1 MTAPAT
7 EPPETGPP
15 ETGPPEAGPAEVTED
30 SRVAPTGDP
39 VRVAVPAALGRPDWY
54 GSTRFAGR
62 RMSRQFSFAPAGRH
76 RVIPTTVMPGA
87 RTSSR
92 SFRGFD
98 AVLHEAP
105 DRSDA
110 ALVLAGP
117 YNEATTWFGGPAP
130 DTAGINALLS
140 TLQFVDSADGATLS
154 PAARDLVQ
162 QPDVTVVGRS
172 PEAMIMLRRATEALP
187 SLPEH
192 AGMALPGGELWKS
205 PRRLEPGQ
213 EAAVAGTPHR
223 WRYVLATPTAVM
235 NVVLLGPES
244 GRPVTGLGDDGVVG
258 ALSALGASW
267 GS

>member
-1 MTAPAT
+1 MTAPD
-7 EPPETGPP
+7 
-15 ETGPPEAGPAEVTED
+15 PAEVTD
-30 SRVAPTGDP
+30 VSRVAPTGDP
-39 VRVAVPAALGRPDWY
+39 VRLGIPAALGRHDWF

-62 RMSRQFSFAPAGRH
+62 QMSRQFSFTPAGRH
-76 RVIPTTVMPGA
+76 RVIPTSIMPGA
-87 RTSSR
+87 RTSTR

-130 DTAGINALLS
+130 DMAGINALLS
-140 TLQFVDSADGATLS
+140 TLHFVDSERGATLS

-162 QPDVTVVGRS
+162 QPDVTVIGRS
-172 PEAMIMLRRATEALP
+172 PESMVLLRRGTEALP

-192 AGMALPGGELWKS
+192 SGMRLPGGELWRA
-205 PRRLEPGQ
+205 RRKLDPDQ
-213 EAAVAGTPHR
+213 ESVVTGTPHE
-223 WRYVLATPTAVM
+223 WRYVFATPSAVL

-244 GRPVTGLGDDGVVG
+244 GRPTTALDDDGVLG
-258 ALSALGASW
+258 ALGALGAVW
-267 GS
+267 GG

>member
-1 MTAPAT
+1 MTAPVT
-7 EPPETGPP
+7 D
-15 ETGPPEAGPAEVTED
+15 PAEVTEI

-39 VRVAVPAALGRPDWY
+39 VRLGLPAALGRQDWY

-62 RMSRQFSFAPAGRH
+62 QMSRQFSFAPAGQH
-76 RVIPTTVMPGA
+76 RVIPTTIMPGA
-87 RTSSR
+87 RTSTR

-130 DTAGINALLS
+130 DISGINALLS
-140 TLQFVDSADGATLS
+140 TLQFVDSERGATLS

-172 PEAMIMLRRATEALP
+172 AEAMIMVRRGTEALP
-187 SLPEH
+187 SLPDH
-192 AGMALPGGELWKS
+192 AGMVLPGGELWKAK
-205 PRRLEPGQ
+205 RRLEPGQ
-213 EAAVAGTPHR
+213 EAAVSGTPHQ
-223 WRYVLATPTAVM
+223 WRYVVATPTAVM

-244 GRPVTGLGDDGVVG
+244 GRPVTGLSDDGVVG

>member
-1 MTAPAT
+1 MTAPVT
-7 EPPETGPP
+7 D
-15 ETGPPEAGPAEVTED
+15 PAEVTGI

-39 VRVAVPAALGRPDWY
+39 VRLDLPAALGRQDWY

-62 RMSRQFSFAPAGRH
+62 QMSRQFSFAPAGQH
-76 RVIPTTVMPGA
+76 RVIPTTIMPGA
-87 RTSSR
+87 RTGTR

-98 AVLHEAP
+98 AVLYEAP

-117 YNEATTWFGGPAP
+117 HNEATTWFGGPAP
-130 DTAGINALLS
+130 DMAGINALLS
-140 TLQFVDSADGATLS
+140 TLQFVDSAEGATLS

-162 QPDVTVVGRS
+162 QPDVTVIGRS
-172 PEAMIMLRRATEALP
+172 AEAVIMLRRATEALP

-192 AGMALPGGELWKS
+192 SGMRLPGGELWKAE
-205 PRRLEPGQ
+205 RRLEPGQ

-223 WRYVLATPTAVM
+223 WRYVFATPTAVM

-244 GRPVTGLGDDGVVG
+244 GRPVTPLGDDGVVG